1 VASGI
6 HLVVATQ
13 RPSVDVVT
21 GLIKANLPSRISY
34 RVGQKVD
41 SKIIL
46 DQQGAESLLG
56 RGDMLFTPPGATGLV
71 RLHAPWS
78 TEKEIEDIV
87 EFIKSQRTPNY
98 DKSFL
103 LDEEE
108 HGDASD
114 RVFNEELDSLYEDA
128 RNVVINDRKT
138 SISYLQRKLQIG
150 YNRSARV
157 IEQLEANGVLSS
169 PNAKGIREI
178 L

>member
-1 VASGI
+1 
-6 HLVVATQ
+6 
-13 RPSVDVVT
+13 
-21 GLIKANLPSRISY
+21 SY

-46 DQQGAESLLG
+46 DQMGAESLLG
-56 RGDMLFTPPGATGLV
+56 KGDMLFTPPGSTGLV

-87 EFIKSQRTPNY
+87 EYLKSQREPNY

-103 LDEEE
+103 FEESE
-108 HGDASD
+108 TIGAGKKDSY
-114 RVFNEELDSLYEDA
+114 EELDSLYEEA
-128 RNVVINDRKT
+128 KSIILTDRKT

-150 YNRSARV
+150 YNRSARL
-157 IEQLEANGVLSS
+157 IEQLEGEGVLSTA
-169 PNAKGIREI
+169 NTKGIREI